1 MRRHW
6 PVLVFVLIMGSVEI
20 LWWGGLTDLQLT
32 NTNDVFTIDP
42 TVEPVPSSP
51 PYHLER
57 IAALGRIEP
66 DRGVIR
72 VAGPPRPAVVIEEL
86 FVEEGDFVK
95 QGEVI
100 AVLAGIGIQRADVAR
115 LEAELINA
123 EKEVERN
130 RKLFEDGVLSE
141 SQWRAISLVRDV
153 SSAGLQKARAE
164 LDLSTVHSPING
176 QVLEIHAREGE
187 RVGEDGIVELG
198 ETSAM
203 YAVAEVYET
212 DIGRVRLGQKATVR
226 SPALPTELTGRVE
239 RIGLKIGKKDV
250 LSTDPVED
258 ADARVV
264 EVDIR
269 LDEPDAAAALTNL
282 RVDVLIEP

>member
-1 MRRHW
+1 
-6 PVLVFVLIMGSVEI
+6 MGSVVI
-20 LWWGGLTDLQLT
+20 LWWGELTDLQLS
-32 NTNDVFTIDP
+32 NTNEVFTTGPAI
-42 TVEPVPSSP
+42 EPVSSSQ
-51 PYHLER
+51 PYLLDR

-86 FVEEGDFVK
+86 FIEEGDFVNR
-95 QGEVI
+95 GEVI
-100 AVLAGIGIQRADVAR
+100 AVLAGIGIQRAEVTR
-115 LEAELINA
+115 LEAELSNA
-123 EKEVERN
+123 EMEVARN
-130 RKLFEDGVLSE
+130 QTLFEDGAISD
-141 SQWRAISLVRDV
+141 SQWRAVRLAWDV
-153 SSAGLQKARAE
+153 SKAGLQKAKAE
-164 LDLSTVHSPING
+164 LDLSTVRSPIDG
-176 QVLEIHAREGE
+176 QILEIHSREGE
-187 RVGEDGIVELG
+187 RVGERGIVELG

-212 DIGRVRLGQKATVR
+212 DIGRVKLGQQATVR
-226 SPALPTELTGRVE
+226 SPALPKALTGRVE

-269 LDEPDAAAALTNL
+269 LDEPNAAAALTNL
-282 RVDVLIEP
+282 RVDVLIQPYSL